1 MKKLMVF
8 GTLILALFLVAACSS
23 LQKDSVI
30 DENLPLEESSL
41 SDDLGDLE
49 NLDAELADFD
59 SDFAE
64 LDNLTL
70 E

>member
-1 MKKLMVF
+1 MKKLILF
-8 GTLILALFLVAACSS
+8 GALLSALFLVAACSY
-23 LQKDSVI
+23 LQKDV
-30 DENLPLEESSL
+30 DENIPLEESSL

-49 NLDAELADFD
+49 ELDTELAEFD

-64 LDNLTL
+64 LDNLNL

>member
-1 MKKLMVF
+1 MKKLVLSIM
-8 GTLILALFLVAACSS
+8 LISAIFLVAACSS

-49 NLDAELADFD
+49 DLDAELAEFD

-64 LDNLTL
+64 LDNLNL

>member
-1 MKKLMVF
+1 MKKLILF
-8 GTLILALFLVAACSS
+8 GALLSALFLVSGCSY
-23 LQKDSVI
+23 LQKDVGV
-30 DENLPLEESSL
+30 DENIPLEESSL

-49 NLDAELADFD
+49 DLDTELAEFD

-64 LDNLTL
+64 LENLNL